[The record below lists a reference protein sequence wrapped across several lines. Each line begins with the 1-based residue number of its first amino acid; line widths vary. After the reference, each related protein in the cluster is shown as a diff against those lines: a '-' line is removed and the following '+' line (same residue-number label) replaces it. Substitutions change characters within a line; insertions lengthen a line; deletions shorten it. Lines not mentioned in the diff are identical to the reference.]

1 MKILIKL
8 TAFLFLFI
16 FNLLQAADYTIFSV
30 DRNIVLTV
38 NASGSITWSVSY
50 KNNPAIDKCE
60 IAMNI
65 YQQCVLGSNPIV
77 NDVTT
82 KTVDEKIHPIV
93 PYKFSE
99 ISDNYNKLTLS
110 FKNNFTVEFR
120 VYNDG
125 VAYRFITSFSKE
137 ISVTSE
143 SMNLKF
149 PDNTISY
156 FPEEYHFVSHYE
168 PSYKILPLD
177 SISKKQFC
185 LLPVLMKTNDN
196 INVLFTEADL
206 YDYPGMFLIGNSD
219 NTLKSVFPKHVL
231 EADADSTQPDRNEII
246 SKTADYIAKTSGNR
260 SFPWRVFII
269 NDEDGKLIESSLVY
283 QLSRPLQI
291 KDYNW
296 IRPGKVAWD
305 WYNANNLFGVDFR
318 TGMNTATYKY
328 YIDFASE
335 YGLEYIILDE
345 GWSSTSTN
353 VLEGNPDIDV
363 SELIRYGKSKNV
375 GIILWLLWKPLD
387 ENMKEILETYHK
399 WGAKGVK
406 VDFMQR
412 TDQYMVNF
420 YERVAIEAAKQH
432 LLVDFHGAF
441 KPSGLN
447 RAYPNVLSFEGVK
460 GNEHNKWSKDIT
472 PAHTVTV
479 PFIRMFAGPMD
490 FTPGAIT
497 NAGKDN
503 FRIRFTRP
511 MSQGTRCHQVAMYV
525 VYESPLQ
532 MLCDLP
538 SKYLRD
544 KKTSE
549 FISQIPTIWD
559 ETKVLDAKV
568 GEYILLARRNGNTW
582 YIGAMSDWNTREME
596 IIFSFLLEGK
606 YKIEIMQDGINA
618 DRYAEDYKKVT
629 KEIDNNTKMHI
640 ELAPGGGW
648 AAIIKKYH

>member
-1 MKILIKL
+1 M
-8 TAFLFLFI
+8 
-16 FNLLQAADYTIFSV
+16 
-30 DRNIVLTV
+30 
-38 NASGSITWSVSY
+38 
-50 KNNPAIDKCE
+50 
-60 IAMNI
+60 
-65 YQQCVLGSNPIV
+65 
-77 NDVTT
+77 
-82 KTVDEKIHPIV
+82 
-93 PYKFSE
+93 
-99 ISDNYNKLTLS
+99 
-110 FKNNFTVEFR
+110 
-120 VYNDG
+120 
-125 VAYRFITSFSKE
+125 
-137 ISVTSE
+137 
-143 SMNLKF
+143 
-149 PDNTISY
+149 
-156 FPEEYHFVSHYE
+156 
-168 PSYKILPLD
+168 
-177 SISKKQFC
+177 
-185 LLPVLMKTNDN
+185 
-196 INVLFTEADL
+196 
-206 YDYPGMFLIGNSD
+206 
-219 NTLKSVFPKHVL
+219 
-231 EADADSTQPDRNEII
+231 
-246 SKTADYIAKTSGNR
+246 
-260 SFPWRVFII
+260 
-269 NDEDGKLIESSLVY
+269 
-283 QLSRPLQI
+283 
-291 KDYNW
+291 
-296 IRPGKVAWD
+296 
-305 WYNANNLFGVDFR
+305 
-318 TGMNTATYKY
+318 
-328 YIDFASE
+328 
-335 YGLEYIILDE
+335 EYIILDE

-420 YERVAIEAAKQH
+420 YERVAIEASKQH

-538 SKYLRD
+538 SKYLLD